1 MDANTESRKFSATLD
16 SLSLIR
22 EFIRDSTKLVGLD
35 KSKTYKL
42 CLAVDEIVTNIINY
56 GYLRSKIVNGIIDV
70 IISSDNNLLT
80 VVLEDSATPFN
91 PFEIILPGEK
101 ELALPLE
108 DRSVGGLGI
117 MLAKENV
124 DKFMYSY
131 ENGKNKNIF
140 CVNLSQENKEHKP

>member
-42 CLAVDEIVTNIINY
+42 CLAVDEIATNIINY
-56 GYLRSKIVNGIIDV
+56 GYPKSEIADGIIDI
-70 IISSDNNLLT
+70 IISYDNDMLT
-80 VVLEDSATPFN
+80 VILEDTATPFN
-91 PFEIILPGEK
+91 PFEIKLPGEK

-108 DRSVGGLGI
+108 DRPVGGLGI

-124 DKFMYSY
+124 DKLMYIY

-140 CVNLSQENKEHKP
+140 CVDLSQDNNE